1 MIEKERN
8 QNMTS
13 TTNTSTLMRFG
24 FFHRFGHFLTI
35 ISFFGL
41 VLTGMPLV
49 FKDYAWAHYLYGLMG
64 GYPTAGNLHRIF
76 ALMTFVSAFLHF
88 AYLTVETLIRK
99 NKEIF
104 WGPESL
110 LIQPKDVLNI
120 LGDILWFFRLGKR
133 PKFDRWIYWEKFEY
147 LSLMWGTLVMA
158 VTGFIL
164 WFPVQSAS
172 LIPTGIAAYVDLP
185 SIALVAHRYE
195 ALLAAGFIFSIHFL
209 HTHMLPENMPT
220 DEAMFT
226 GKIEE
231 GHVQHERG
239 AYYQRMKDA
248 GQLESLRVEPSSSG
262 AKLMSKM
269 VGVPLLAIGLLM
281 VGFMLS
287 SVVCSLAALFVE
299 LTKNLHYDIFSIF
312 AF

>member
-1 MIEKERN
+1 MAN
-8 QNMTS
+8 N
-13 TTNTSTLMRFG
+13 TTTLMRFG
-24 FFHRFGHFLTI
+24 KFHRFGHTLTI

-49 FKDYAWAHYLYGLMG
+49 FKDYAWGQWLYAVMG
-64 GYPTAGNLHRIF
+64 GYPTAGNIHRIC
-76 ALMTFVSAFLHF
+76 ALITFLAAFLHF
-88 AYLTVETLIRK
+88 AYLAFETLVK
-99 NKEIF
+99 KDKYIF
-104 WGPESL
+104 WGPDSL
-110 LIQPKDVLNI
+110 LIQPKDVLHI
-120 LGDILWFFRLGKR
+120 LGVIVWFFRLGKR
-133 PKFDRWIYWEKFEY
+133 PQFERYIYWEKFEY

-164 WFPVQSAS
+164 WFPVQSAKLVPVS
-172 LIPTGIAAYVDLP
+172 VASYVDLP

-226 GKIEE
+226 GKIDEA
-231 GHVQHERG
+231 HVKHERG
-239 AYYQRMKDA
+239 AYYERMKEE
-248 GQLESLRVEPSSSG
+248 GQLEGLRVEPSSSG
-262 AKLMSKM
+262 AKFMSRL
-269 VGVPLLAIGLLM
+269 VGVPLLVVGLLM
-281 VGFMLS
+281 VGFMLA
-287 SVVCSLAALFVE
+287 SVVCSLAYLFVE

>member
-1 MIEKERN
+1 MAN
-8 QNMTS
+8 NTTS
-13 TTNTSTLMRFG
+13 LLRFG
-24 FFHRFGHFLTI
+24 KFHRFGHTITI

-49 FKDYAWAHYLYGLMG
+49 FKDYAWGQWLYGVMG
-64 GYPTAGNLHRIF
+64 GYPTAGNIHRIC
-76 ALMTFVSAFLHF
+76 ALLTFVAAFLHF
-88 AYLTVETLIRK
+88 AYLAFQALVRK
-99 NKEIF
+99 DKYIF
-104 WGPESL
+104 WGPDSL
-110 LIQPKDVLNI
+110 LIQPRDVLHI

-133 PKFDRWIYWEKFEY
+133 PKFERYIYWEKFEY

-158 VTGFIL
+158 VTGFAL
-164 WFPVQSAS
+164 WFPVQTTKLVPA
-172 LIPTGIAAYVDLP
+172 GIASYVDLP

-209 HTHMLPENMPT
+209 HTHMLPENIPT

-226 GKIEE
+226 GKIDEA
-231 GHVQHERG
+231 HVKHERG
-239 AYYQRMKDA
+239 AYYDRMKEA

-262 AKLMSKM
+262 AKFMSRL
-269 VGVPLLAIGLLM
+269 VGVPLLVVGLLM

-287 SVVCSLAALFVE
+287 SVVCSLAYLFVE

>member
-1 MIEKERN
+1 
-8 QNMTS
+8 MTS
-13 TTNTSTLMRFG
+13 NGNTTYLRFG
-24 FFHRFGHFLTI
+24 LFHRLGHFLII

-49 FKDYAWAHYLYGLMG
+49 FKDYGWAHFLYNLMG
-64 GYPTAGNLHRIF
+64 GYPTAGNIHRIC
-76 ALMTFVSAFLHF
+76 ALVTFLATFLHF
-88 AYLTVETLIRK
+88 AFLAFETLVRK
-99 NKEIF
+99 NRNIF

-110 LIQPKDVLNI
+110 LIQPKDLLNI

-133 PKFDRWIYWEKFEY
+133 PQFDRYIYWEKFEY
-147 LSLMWGTLVMA
+147 LSLMWGTMVMA

-164 WFPVQSAS
+164 WFPVQSAN
-172 LIPTGIAAYVDLP
+172 LVPAKLATFIDLP

-209 HTHMLPENMPT
+209 HTHLLPENIPV

-226 GKIEE
+226 GRIEE
-231 GHVQHERG
+231 GHFKHERG
-239 AYYQRMKDA
+239 AYYERLKEE
-248 GQLESLRVEPSSSG
+248 GQLEELKVPPASSKAKFVS
-262 AKLMSKM
+262 KLM
-269 VGVPLLAIGLLM
+269 GLPLLGVGLLM

-287 SVVCSLAALFVE
+287 SLICSLASVFVD
-299 LTKNLHYDIFSIF
+299 LTKNIHFDIFSIF

>member
-1 MIEKERN
+1 MAN
-8 QNMTS
+8 N
-13 TTNTSTLMRFG
+13 TTTLMRFG
-24 FFHRFGHFLTI
+24 KFHRFGHTLTI

-49 FKDYAWAHYLYGLMG
+49 FKDYAWGQWLYAVMG
-64 GYPTAGNLHRIF
+64 GYPTAGNIHRIC
-76 ALMTFVSAFLHF
+76 ALITFLAAFLHF
-88 AYLTVETLIRK
+88 AYLAFETLVK
-99 NKEIF
+99 KDKYIF
-104 WGPESL
+104 WGPDSL
-110 LIQPKDVLNI
+110 LIQPKDVLHI

-133 PKFDRWIYWEKFEY
+133 PQFERYIYWEKFEY

-164 WFPVQSAS
+164 WFPVQSAKLVPVS
-172 LIPTGIAAYVDLP
+172 VASYVDLP

-226 GKIEE
+226 GKIDEA
-231 GHVQHERG
+231 HVKHERG
-239 AYYQRMKDA
+239 AYYERMKEE
-248 GQLESLRVEPSSSG
+248 GQLEGLRVEPSSSG
-262 AKLMSKM
+262 AKFMSRL
-269 VGVPLLAIGLLM
+269 VGVPLLVVGLLM
-281 VGFMLS
+281 VGFMLA
-287 SVVCSLAALFVE
+287 SVVCSLAYLFVE

>member
-13 TTNTSTLMRFG
+13 NTNTSTLMRFG

-49 FKDYAWAHYLYGLMG
+49 FKDYAWAQYLYRLMG

-104 WGPESL
+104 WGPDSL

-172 LIPTGIAAYVDLP
+172 LIPSGIAAYVDLP

-226 GKIEE
+226 GKIDE

-248 GQLESLRVEPSSSG
+248 GQLESLRVEPSSSK
-262 AKLMSKM
+262 AKFLSRMM
-269 VGVPLLAIGLLM
+269 GVPLLAIVLLM

>member
-1 MIEKERN
+1 MAN
-8 QNMTS
+8 N
-13 TTNTSTLMRFG
+13 TTTLMRFG
-24 FFHRFGHFLTI
+24 KFHRLGHTLTI

-49 FKDYAWAHYLYGLMG
+49 FKDYAWGQWLYNAMG
-64 GYPTAGNLHRIF
+64 GYPTAGNIHRIC
-76 ALMTFVSAFLHF
+76 ALITFLAAFLHF
-88 AYLTVETLIRK
+88 AYLAFQTLIRK
-99 NKEIF
+99 DKTVF
-104 WGPESL
+104 WGPDSL
-110 LIQPKDVLNI
+110 LIQPRDVLNI

-133 PKFDRWIYWEKFEY
+133 PKFERYIYWEKFEY

-158 VTGFIL
+158 VTGFVL
-164 WFPVQSAS
+164 WFPVQSTR
-172 LIPTGIAAYVDLP
+172 LIPASVASYVDLP

-226 GKIEE
+226 GKIDEA
-231 GHVQHERG
+231 HVKHERG
-239 AYYQRMKDA
+239 AYYERMKEE
-248 GQLESLRVEPSSSG
+248 GQLESLRVQPSTSG
-262 AKLMSKM
+262 AKFISRLM
-269 VGVPLLAIGLLM
+269 GVPLLAVGLLM
-281 VGFMLS
+281 VGFMLA
-287 SVVCSLAALFVE
+287 SVVCSLAYLFVE

>member
-1 MIEKERN
+1 MAN
-8 QNMTS
+8 NTTS
-13 TTNTSTLMRFG
+13 LMRFG
-24 FFHRFGHFLTI
+24 KFHRLGHSLTI

-49 FKDYAWAHYLYGLMG
+49 FKDYAWGQWLYSAMG
-64 GYPTAGNLHRIF
+64 GYPMAGNIHRIC
-76 ALMTFVSAFLHF
+76 ALITFLAAFLHF
-88 AYLTVETLIRK
+88 AYLAFQTLIRK
-99 NKEIF
+99 DKTVF
-104 WGPESL
+104 WGPDSL
-110 LIQPKDVLNI
+110 LLQPRDVLNI

-133 PKFDRWIYWEKFEY
+133 PKFERYIYWEKFEY

-164 WFPVQSAS
+164 WFPVQSAN
-172 LIPTGIAAYVDLP
+172 LIPARVANYVDLP

-226 GKIEE
+226 GKIDEA
-231 GHVQHERG
+231 HVKHERG
-239 AYYQRMKDA
+239 AYYERMKEE
-248 GQLESLRVEPSSSG
+248 GQLEGLRVKPSSSG
-262 AKLMSKM
+262 AKFISRL
-269 VGVPLLAIGLLM
+269 VGVPLLVVGLLM
-281 VGFMLS
+281 VGFMLA
-287 SVVCSLAALFVE
+287 SVVCSLAYLFVE

>member
-1 MIEKERN
+1 MIGKGGD

-13 TTNTSTLMRFG
+13 NTTTLLRFG
-24 FFHRFGHFLTI
+24 VFHRFGHFLII

-49 FKDYAWAHYLYGLMG
+49 FKDYKWAQFLYNLMG

-76 ALMTFVSAFLHF
+76 ALITFVAAFLHF
-88 AYLTVETLIRK
+88 AFLTVETLVRK
-99 NKEIF
+99 NRNIF

-164 WFPVQSAS
+164 WFPVQSAN
-172 LIPTGIAAYVDLP
+172 LIPVKLTAYVDLP

-209 HTHMLPENMPT
+209 HTHMLPENIPT

-226 GKIEE
+226 GRIEE

-239 AYYQRMKDA
+239 AYYDRLKDD
-248 GQLESLRVEPSSSG
+248 GQLEGMKVEPASSG
-262 AKLMSKM
+262 AKFMSRM
-269 VGVPLLAIGLLM
+269 IGVPLLALGLLM

-287 SVVCSLAALFVE
+287 SVICSLAALFVE
-299 LTKNLHYDIFSIF
+299 LTKNLHFDIFSIF

>member
-1 MIEKERN
+1 MAN
-8 QNMTS
+8 NTTS
-13 TTNTSTLMRFG
+13 LMRFG
-24 FFHRFGHFLTI
+24 KFHRLGHSLTI

-49 FKDYAWAHYLYGLMG
+49 FKDYAWGQWLYNAMG
-64 GYPTAGNLHRIF
+64 GYPTAGNIHRIC
-76 ALMTFVSAFLHF
+76 ALITFLAAFLHF
-88 AYLTVETLIRK
+88 AYLAFQTLIRK
-99 NKEIF
+99 DKTVF
-104 WGPESL
+104 WGPDSL
-110 LIQPKDVLNI
+110 LIQPRDVLNI

-133 PKFDRWIYWEKFEY
+133 PKFERYIYWEKFEY

-158 VTGFIL
+158 VTGFVL
-164 WFPVQSAS
+164 WFPVQSTR
-172 LIPTGIAAYVDLP
+172 LIPASVASYVDLP

-226 GKIEE
+226 GKIDEA
-231 GHVQHERG
+231 HVKHERG
-239 AYYQRMKDA
+239 AYYERMKEE
-248 GQLESLRVEPSSSG
+248 GQLESLRVQPSSSG
-262 AKLMSKM
+262 AKFISRLM
-269 VGVPLLAIGLLM
+269 GVPLLAVGLLM
-281 VGFMLS
+281 VGFMLA
-287 SVVCSLAALFVE
+287 SVVCSLAYLFVE

>member
-1 MIEKERN
+1 MVN
-8 QNMTS
+8 NS
-13 TTNTSTLMRFG
+13 TTLLRFG
-24 FFHRFGHFLTI
+24 LFHRFGHFLII

-49 FKDYAWAHYLYGLMG
+49 FKDYAWAQWLYGIMG
-64 GYPTAGNLHRIF
+64 GYPSAGNIHRIC
-76 ALMTFVSAFLHF
+76 ALITFLAAFLHF
-88 AYLTVETLIRK
+88 AYLTIETLVRK
-99 NKEIF
+99 NKDIF

-110 LIQPKDVLNI
+110 LIQPKDVLHI

-133 PKFDRWIYWEKFEY
+133 PKFERFIYWEKFEY

-164 WFPVQSAS
+164 WFPVQSAK
-172 LIPTGIAAYVDLP
+172 LIPVSVATYVDLP

-209 HTHMLPENMPT
+209 HTHMLPENIPT

-226 GKIEE
+226 GKIDEA
-231 GHVQHERG
+231 HVKHERG
-239 AYYQRMKDA
+239 AYYERLKEE
-248 GQLESLRVEPSSSG
+248 GQLEGMRVQPSSPR
-262 AKLMSKM
+262 AKFVSRMM
-269 VGVPLLAIGLLM
+269 GVPLLAVGLLM

-287 SVVCSLAALFVE
+287 SVICSLSSLFVD
-299 LTKNLHYDIFSIF
+299 LTKNLHFDIFSIF

>member
-1 MIEKERN
+1 MAN
-8 QNMTS
+8 NTTS
-13 TTNTSTLMRFG
+13 LMRFG
-24 FFHRFGHFLTI
+24 KFHRLGHSLTI

-49 FKDYAWAHYLYGLMG
+49 FKDYAWGQWLYNAMG
-64 GYPTAGNLHRIF
+64 GYPTAGNIHRIC
-76 ALMTFVSAFLHF
+76 ALITFLAAFLHF
-88 AYLTVETLIRK
+88 AYLAFQTLIRK
-99 NKEIF
+99 DKTVF
-104 WGPESL
+104 WGPDSL
-110 LIQPKDVLNI
+110 LIQPRDVLNI

-133 PKFDRWIYWEKFEY
+133 PKFERYIYWEKFEY

-158 VTGFIL
+158 VTGFVL
-164 WFPVQSAS
+164 WFPVQSTR
-172 LIPTGIAAYVDLP
+172 LIPASVASYVDLP

-226 GKIEE
+226 GKIDEA
-231 GHVQHERG
+231 HVKHERG
-239 AYYQRMKDA
+239 AYYERMKEE
-248 GQLESLRVEPSSSG
+248 GQLESLRVQPSTSG
-262 AKLMSKM
+262 AKFISRLM
-269 VGVPLLAIGLLM
+269 GVPLLAVGLLM
-281 VGFMLS
+281 VGFMLA
-287 SVVCSLAALFVE
+287 SVVCSLAYLFVE